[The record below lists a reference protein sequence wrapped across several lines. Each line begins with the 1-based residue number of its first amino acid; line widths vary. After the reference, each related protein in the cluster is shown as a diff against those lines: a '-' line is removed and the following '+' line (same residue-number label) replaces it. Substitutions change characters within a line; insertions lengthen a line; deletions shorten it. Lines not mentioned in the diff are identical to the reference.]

1 MAESSVKKINYGK
14 MHYDPNL
21 TYPIRKVNGPKAIAN
36 QIKELLMNTTDSF
49 AEIAE
54 KCDSSISTVKRI
66 NLGQTHYDE
75 ELSYPLRK

>member
-21 TYPIRKVNGPKAIAN
+21 TYPIRKISGPKAIAN
-36 QIKELLMNTTDSF
+36 QIKELLINTTDSF
-49 AEIAE
+49 SEIAK
-54 KCDSSISTVKRI
+54 KCGSSINTVQRI
-66 NLGQTHYDE
+66 NLGQTHYDK